1 MAREEQAFYTP
12 EVEAASPE
20 ARSAYVDD
28 LVRRAVAFAADNAT
42 EVRERLRKA
51 GITPESIRGVEDLP
65 RVPVLSKDILPALQA
80 ENPPFGGMLAVPTS
94 KLRRV
99 YMSPGPIFDPEGD
112 QDDFWRWAPALWA
125 SGFRPED
132 IVYNTFSYHLTPA
145 GAMMEE
151 GLRAI
156 GCTVIP
162 GGVGNTELQV
172 EFLSKVAATGYVGTP
187 VFLLTLVEQAKERR
201 LALSLQ
207 RAFVSGA
214 PLSPSLRKTLQSD
227 HGLSVFQGY
236 GTADAGA
243 LGYECERAEGWHIA
257 PGGVIEVVN
266 PASGQPVE
274 LGETGEVVVTAPNDI
289 YPLVRFG
296 TGDLSAFMPAACS
309 CGRTTPRL
317 VGFLGRAGD
326 GVKVRGMFVHASQLV
341 KAFSGIE
348 SVARYQAV
356 VSQANHKDELTI
368 RVEGKPGATLDKG
381 KLTDVLRGALKLRV
395 AVEVL
400 EPGSLP
406 DDAKPLVDERKWE

>member
-1 MAREEQAFYTP
+1 MTEDRAVYMP

-20 ARSAYVDD
+20 ARSAYEDD
-28 LVRRAVAFAADNAT
+28 LVRRAVAFAAERST
-42 EVRERLRKA
+42 EIRERLRKA
-51 GITPESIRGVEDLP
+51 GITPESIGGVEDLP
-65 RVPVLSKDILPALQA
+65 RVPVLSKETLPTLQA
-80 ENPPFGGMLAVPTS
+80 GAPPFGGMLAVSAS

-125 SGFRPED
+125 SGFRPDD

-172 EFLSKVAATGYVGTP
+172 EFLSKAAATGYVGTP
-187 VFLLTLVEQAKERR
+187 AFLLTMMEQAKERG
-201 LALSLQ
+201 LALSLR

-214 PLSPSLRKTLQSD
+214 PLSHSLRRTLQSD
-227 HGLSVFQGY
+227 YRLSVFQGY

-243 LGYECERAEGWHIA
+243 LGYECEKAEGWHIA
-257 PGGVIEVVN
+257 PGVVIEVVN

-274 LGETGEVVVTAPNDI
+274 LGETGEVVVTAPNDV

-296 TGDLSAFMPAACS
+296 TGDLSAFMAAACS

-326 GVKVRGMFVHASQLV
+326 GVKVRGMFVHASQLA

-348 SVARYQAV
+348 PVARYQAV
-356 VSQANHKDELTI
+356 VNQVSHKDEFTI
-368 RVEGKPGATLDKG
+368 QVEGKPGATLDKE
-381 KLTDVLRGALKLRV
+381 KLTDILRGALKLRV
-395 AVEVL
+395 AVTIL
-400 EPGSLP
+400 PPGSLP
-406 DDAKPLVDERKWE
+406 DEAKPLVDERTWD

>member
-1 MAREEQAFYTP
+1 MTEDRAIYMP

-20 ARSAYVDD
+20 ARAAYEDD
-28 LVRRAVAFAADNAT
+28 LVRRAVVFAAEKTT
-42 EVRERLRKA
+42 EIRERLRKA
-51 GITPESIRGVEDLP
+51 GMTPESIRGVEDLP
-65 RVPVLSKDILPALQA
+65 RVPVLSKDSVPALQA
-80 ENPPFGGMLAVPTS
+80 EEPPFGGMLAVPTS

-112 QDDFWRWAPALWA
+112 QQDFWRWAPALWA
-125 SGFRPED
+125 SGFRPDD

-151 GLRAI
+151 GLRTI

-172 EFLSKVAATGYVGTP
+172 EFVSKVAATGYVGTP
-187 VFLLTLVEQAKERR
+187 AFLLTMVEQAKERR
-201 LALSLQ
+201 LVLSLQ

-227 HGLSVFQGY
+227 HDLSVFQGY

-243 LGYECERAEGWHIA
+243 LGYECEMAEGWHIA
-257 PGGVIEVVN
+257 PGVVIEVVN
-266 PASGQPVE
+266 PASGKPVPP
-274 LGETGEVVVTAPNDI
+274 GETGEVVATAPNDV

-326 GVKVRGMFVHASQLV
+326 GVKVRGMFVHASQLG
-341 KAFSGIE
+341 KAFSSTEG
-348 SVARYQAV
+348 VARYRAV
-356 VSQANHKDELTI
+356 VNQANHKDELTI
-368 RVEGKPGATLDKG
+368 QVEGKPGAKLDER
-381 KLTDVLRGALKLRV
+381 KLADALRGALKLRV
-395 AVEVL
+395 AVEIL

-406 DDAKPLVDERKWE
+406 EDTKPLVDERTWD

>member
-1 MAREEQAFYTP
+1 MTEARTIYMP
-12 EVEAASPE
+12 KVEAASPE
-20 ARSAYVDD
+20 ARSAYEDD
-28 LVRRAVAFAADNAT
+28 LVRRAVAASQKST
-42 EVRERLRKA
+42 EIRMRLHEA
-51 GITPESIRGVEDLP
+51 GVSSESIGGVQDLP
-65 RVPVLSKDILPALQA
+65 RVPMLSKDLLPALQT
-80 ENPPFGGMLAVPTS
+80 EHPPFGGMLAVPAT

-112 QDDFWRWAPALWA
+112 QADFWRWAPALWA
-125 SGFRPED
+125 AGFRRDD

-187 VFLLTLVEQAKERR
+187 AFLLTLAEQAKERG
-201 LALSLQ
+201 LALSVQ

-214 PLSPSLRKTLQSD
+214 PLSQSLRKTLQSE
-227 HGLSVFQGY
+227 HRLSVFQGY

-243 LGYECERAEGWHIA
+243 LGYECEKKEGWHIA
-257 PGGVIEVVN
+257 PGVVIEVVN
-266 PASGQPVE
+266 PASGEPAPP
-274 LGETGEVVVTAPNDI
+274 GETGEVVVTAPNDV

-296 TGDLSAFMPAACS
+296 TGDLSAFMPVACS
-309 CGRTTPRL
+309 CGRTSPRL

-326 GVKVRGMFVHASQLV
+326 GVKVRGMFVHASQLGQT
-341 KAFSGIE
+341 FSGIE
-348 SVARYQAV
+348 AVARYQGV
-356 VSQANHKDELTI
+356 VTQANHKDELTI
-368 RVEGKPGATLDKG
+368 HVEGKPGTTLDQDQ
-381 KLTDVLRGALKLRV
+381 LTDILRSALKLRV
-395 AVEVL
+395 AVTIL

-406 DDAKPLVDERKWE
+406 EGAKPLVDERTWE